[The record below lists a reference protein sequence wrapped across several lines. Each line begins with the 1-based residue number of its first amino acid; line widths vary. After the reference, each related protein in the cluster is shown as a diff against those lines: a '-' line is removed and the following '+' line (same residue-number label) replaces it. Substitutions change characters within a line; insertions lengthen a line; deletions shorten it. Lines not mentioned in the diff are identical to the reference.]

1 MGFLKIT
8 GIILGGYILFIILIP
23 ALIDRG
29 IGEIFAWLAEN
40 TFFLYV
46 LVILALCG
54 LVVYIFLQ
62 WF

>member
-8 GIILGGYILFIILIP
+8 GIILGGYILFILIL

-29 IGEIFAWLAEN
+29 SGEIFAWLAEN
-40 TFFLYV
+40 TFSLYV

-54 LVVYIFLQ
+54 LFVYIFLQ